1 MEARLQRHVTTLT
14 KATTFGALCAETLAR
29 LAAGSS
35 ESQFKRGDVV
45 FRRGASATGIHVVA
59 CGQLKLSLETSDGV
73 EHVVGFK
80 QEGDSFGE
88 AALLTNRLH
97 LVTAIA
103 VTGCKLLHVGR
114 LTVIAELERDK
125 ELAHRIIAT
134 LSEQLY
140 RQTSDLENVLFL
152 KASGRVARFI
162 IEQLKIVSARNNQRV
177 ALPIKKGLIASHLH
191 MTQEHFS
198 RTLRELSV
206 AGLIR
211 VDGIMVDVIEFDK
224 LRDAAGLLRTPKD
237 LMAAE

>member
-1 MEARLQRHVTTLT
+1 MEPRLQQHVTTLSR
-14 KATTFGALCAETLAR
+14 ATTFGALGAETLSR

-35 ESQFKRGDVV
+35 ESQFKRGEVV
-45 FRRGASATGIHVVA
+45 FGRGGSATGVHVVA
-59 CGQLKLSLETSDGV
+59 FGQLKLSLETSSGT

-88 AALLTNRLH
+88 AAMLTNRMH

-103 VTGCKLLHVGR
+103 VTDCKLLHVGR
-114 LTVIAELERDK
+114 LTLIAELGRDS
-125 ELAHRIIAT
+125 ELALRIIST

-140 RQTSDLENVLFL
+140 RQTSDLENVLSL

-162 IEQLKIVSARNNQRV
+162 IEQLTIDCEGNNQRV
-177 ALPIKKGLIASHLH
+177 ALPIRKGLIASHLH

-198 RTLRELSV
+198 RTLRDLIV

-211 VDGIMVDVIEFDK
+211 VDGIVVEVIDVEK
-224 LRDAAGLLRTPKD
+224 LREAAGLLPISKYA
-237 LMAAE
+237 MATE